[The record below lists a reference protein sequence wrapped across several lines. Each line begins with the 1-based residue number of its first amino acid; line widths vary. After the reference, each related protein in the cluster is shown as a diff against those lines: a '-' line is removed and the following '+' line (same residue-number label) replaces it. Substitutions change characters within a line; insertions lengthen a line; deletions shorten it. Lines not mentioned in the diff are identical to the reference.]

1 MDHPIRSPHQLRAL
15 LVGFIKTAGQ
25 NQRVIARELGVTP
38 QAVSKALR
46 QPQTMSIQSL
56 MKMLAVLGVELVL
69 RKDSTPQT
77 ASPQEW

>member
-1 MDHPIRSPHQLRAL
+1 
-15 LVGFIKTAGQ
+15 
-25 NQRVIARELGVTP
+25 
-38 QAVSKALR
+38 
-46 QPQTMSIQSL
+46 MSIQSL